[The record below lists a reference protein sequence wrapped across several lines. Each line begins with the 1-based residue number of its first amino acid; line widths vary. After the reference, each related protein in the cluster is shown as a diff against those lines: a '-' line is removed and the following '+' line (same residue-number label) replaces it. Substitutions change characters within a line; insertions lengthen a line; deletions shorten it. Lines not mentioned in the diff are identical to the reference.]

1 MPVFSAQFKS
11 DGISIS
17 FRYNKKL
24 FLNGIK
30 MPNLEASFRAL
41 RVLHAAKDLFTQH
54 GFYIGIDR
62 IIEEAKIP
70 KATFY
75 NYFHSKERL
84 IQMSL
89 TFQIDALKHEVF
101 SIIHSYRE
109 LMAFDKLKKIYLL
122 HANLEGFYRLPFKA
136 IFEIEKIYPAAYKLI
151 IDYRNWFIKEIH
163 KFLLTVK
170 ATATVEDAHMFLF
183 VIDGAMVQ
191 LLGTNNTD
199 ERDALLEYF
208 LNRV

>member
-1 MPVFSAQFKS
+1 
-11 DGISIS
+11 
-17 FRYNKKL
+17 
-24 FLNGIK
+24 
-30 MPNLEASFRAL
+30 MPNLETSFRAL
-41 RVLHAAKDLFTQH
+41 SVLHAAKDLFNQN

-75 NYFHSKERL
+75 NYFQSKERL

-89 TFQIDALKHEVF
+89 NFQTDALKHEVF

-109 LMAFDKLKKIYLL
+109 LMAFDKLKKIYFL

-136 IFEIEKIYPAAYKLI
+136 IFEIEKIYPAAYKLV

-163 KFLLTVK
+163 KLLLTVK
-170 ATATVEDAHMFLF
+170 PAATLEDAHMFLF